1 MSARDTAELN
11 RLSTQSFL
19 DDLTASKNDQLR
31 NTMNSG
37 IVGTAPGGGV
47 ISRKTRNPQTLEETR
62 KEIGQIEQQKE
73 INMMHRAQKQQSQAL
88 KELIPFGIVAYFIL
102 K

>member
-11 RLSTQSFL
+11 RISSSSFL

-37 IVGTAPGGGV
+37 IAGNAPDGAV
-47 ISRKTRNPQTLEETR
+47 VARKTRNPQTMQETR
-62 KEIGQIEQQKE
+62 EEISRIEQQKE
-73 INMMHRAQKQQSQAL
+73 INMLHRADRQKSHAL
-88 KELIPFGIVAYFIL
+88 KELIPFGIVAYFL
-102 K
+102 FK